1 MKSPLVIHNEGLWLM
16 SFMGAILK
24 ISKKYVSNGIRRR
37 KNFADAIN
45 AEMRIIW
52 VRLKF

>member
-1 MKSPLVIHNEGLWLM
+1 M

-37 KNFADAIN
+37 KNFTDPIN
-45 AEMRIIW
+45 DEIRNIW
-52 VRLKF
+52 VLSKF